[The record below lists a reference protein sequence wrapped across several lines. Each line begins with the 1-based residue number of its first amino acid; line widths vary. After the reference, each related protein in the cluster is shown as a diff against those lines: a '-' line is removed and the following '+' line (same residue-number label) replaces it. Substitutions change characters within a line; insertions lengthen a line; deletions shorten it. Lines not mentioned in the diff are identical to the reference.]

1 MFSSLNLKLFI
12 IICYEKKK
20 KNYFKKI
27 KGLLYFLKKY
37 AKVLPLK
44 TLGDF

>member
-20 KNYFKKI
+20 NYFKKI
-27 KGLLYFLKKY
+27 KGLLYSLKKY